1 MIFDVMQAAAAEPV
15 PWWMSATAPWWAT
28 PLATLAGAVLAWVL
42 ARATAAR
49 TERVADERASR
60 ELRRQV
66 YAEFWANAIEYNR
79 VLSHKDWTERMTATR
94 RAAELMLS
102 IELLASKDVRDTASK
117 WVDVMM
123 EHQTAADNWPEQAAA
138 FRDAVAREY
147 RAR

>member
-1 MIFDVMQAAAAEPV
+1 MLYWRGF
-15 PWWMSATAPWWAT
+15 
-28 PLATLAGAVLAWVL
+28 LH